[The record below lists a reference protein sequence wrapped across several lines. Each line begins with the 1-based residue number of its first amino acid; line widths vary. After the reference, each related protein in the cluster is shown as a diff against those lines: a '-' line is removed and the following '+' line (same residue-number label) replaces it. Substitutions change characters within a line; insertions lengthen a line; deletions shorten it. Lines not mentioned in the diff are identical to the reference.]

1 MANQVLMSFWEVM
14 KLIGDSGKPSYLLKK
29 TVINLYF

>member
-14 KLIGDSGKPSYLLKK
+14 KLIGDSGKPSYLLKE
-29 TVINLYF
+29 NCH